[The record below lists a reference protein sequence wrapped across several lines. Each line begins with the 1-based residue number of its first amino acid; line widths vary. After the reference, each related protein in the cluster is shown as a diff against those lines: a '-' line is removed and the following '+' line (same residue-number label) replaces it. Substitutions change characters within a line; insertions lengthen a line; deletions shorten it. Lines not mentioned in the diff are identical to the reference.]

1 MQQGEGTF
9 QGTGG
14 LNLYYQ
20 SWHPP
25 GQVRGVLGIVHGLG
39 GHSNTFS
46 RVVDYLIANDYAVYG
61 FDLRGHGRSPGQRAY
76 INSWCEFRED
86 LSAFLR
92 LIDLHEPNCPR
103 FLLGHSLGGLIVL
116 DYVLRSTERCALE
129 VDLSKKLRGV
139 ILIAPALGRVGVPAW
154 RLTLGWILS
163 RLWPRFSLDT
173 GIDLNVI
180 SRDSAILAA
189 YDRDP
194 LMHRRGTA
202 RLATE
207 FLTTLVWVQAHIA
220 NLRVPILILQGG
232 ADRVTFPESTR
243 HFFEQITF
251 PDKKLQ
257 EYPESYHEIYNDLD
271 YQKLLFDLGNW
282 LESHLQGEISQSN
295 SARP

>member
-9 QGTGG
+9 QGAGG

-25 GQVRGVLGIVHGLG
+25 GRVRGVLAIVHGLG
-39 GHSNTFS
+39 GHSGIFG
-46 RVVDYLIANDYAVYG
+46 RIVDYLIAKDYAVYG

-76 INSWCEFRED
+76 INAWSEYRED
-86 LSAFLR
+86 LTAFLR
-92 LIDLHEPNCPR
+92 FIELQEPDCPH
-103 FLLGHSLGGLIVL
+103 FLLGHSLGAVIVL
-116 DYVLRSTERCALE
+116 DYLLRSTEGSPEAVSPR
-129 VDLSKKLRGV
+129 KLRGV
-139 ILIAPALGRVGVPAW
+139 IVTAPALGRVGVPAW

-163 RLWPRFSLDT
+163 RLCPRFSLDT
-173 GIDLNVI
+173 GIDLAVI
-180 SRDSAILAA
+180 SREPAILDA

-207 FLTTLVWVQAHIA
+207 FFTTLAWIKAHLA
-220 NLRVPILILQGG
+220 NLQVPILILQGG

-243 HFFEQITF
+243 RFFEQINF
-251 PDKKLQ
+251 ADKELR

-271 YQKLLFDLGNW
+271 YQLMLIDLGNW
-282 LESHLQGEISQSN
+282 LERKLQGEITQSN
-295 SARP
+295 SARA

>member
-9 QGTGG
+9 QGAGG

-25 GQVRGVLGIVHGLG
+25 VRVRGILGIVHGLG
-39 GHSNTFS
+39 GHSGIFG
-46 RVVDYLIANDYAVYG
+46 RIVDYLIAKNYAVYG

-76 INSWCEFRED
+76 INTWTEYRED

-92 LIDLHEPNCPR
+92 FIELHEPDCPR
-103 FLLGHSLGGLIVL
+103 FLLGHSLGGVIVL
-116 DYVLRSTERCALE
+116 DYVLRSTEESPEAIA
-129 VDLSKKLRGV
+129 SKKLQGV
-139 ILIAPALGRVGVPAW
+139 IVIAPALGRVGVPAW

-163 RLWPRFSLDT
+163 QLWPRFSLDT
-173 GIDLNVI
+173 GINLNVI
-180 SRDSAILAA
+180 SREPAILDA

-207 FLTTLVWVQAHIA
+207 FFTILAWIKTHIA
-220 NLRVPILILQGG
+220 DLQIPILILQGG

-251 PDKKLQ
+251 ADKELR

-271 YQKLLFDLGNW
+271 YQLMLIDLGNW
-282 LESHLQGEISQSN
+282 LERHLQGEITQSN
-295 SARP
+295 SART